1 MLSIGYKINFYSF
14 SFQPDSMSPEA
25 FAKFLMVE
33 QKAEMSLEEA
43 SNIIKNFE
51 SSENK
56 DAFTIEG
63 FTHFLMFNEWTE
75 VMSPIARNKS
85 SIKDEY
91 MRHPLSHY
99 WIASSH
105 NT

>member
-1 MLSIGYKINFYSF
+1 
-14 SFQPDSMSPEA
+14 MSPEA
-25 FAKFLMVE
+25 FAKFMMAE
-33 QKAEMSLEEA
+33 QKERISLEEA
-43 SNIIKNFE
+43 CNIIKNFE
-51 SSENK
+51 SSDNK
-56 DAFTIEG
+56 EAFTMQG

-75 VMSPIARNKS
+75 VVSPMTRSKS